1 MHKVSIPQYMID
13 RVIKLRGKE
22 HIFEDF
28 DPSRTALVVVDMQN
42 AFMMPG
48 IAHALCEPAQEIV
61 PNVNRLAAAVREA
74 GGRIVWIKGVYRE
87 ETLESWS
94 VSYEMSGPGGRD
106 RRIAAMSAGSK
117 GHELWA
123 DLDVLP
129 EDLIVEKTRFS
140 AFIQGSSDLEQVLRS
155 HGLDTILV
163 AGTVTNVCCESTAR
177 DAMMRNFKTI
187 MVTDANAALT
197 DEEHNNA
204 LAAFYLVFGD
214 IMSTDQLIER
224 LGINGAKT
232 LAAAE

>member
-1 MHKVSIPQYMID
+1 MHKVSIPQSMID
-13 RVIKLRGKE
+13 RIVKQRGKE

-48 IAHALCEPAQEIV
+48 VGHAVCLEAQEIV
-61 PNVNRLAAAVREA
+61 PNINRLAAAVRDA

-94 VSYEMSGPGGRD
+94 ISYEMSGPAGRD
-106 RRIAAMSAGSK
+106 RRIAALSPGTK
-117 GHELWA
+117 GYELWA
-123 DLDVLP
+123 DLEVLP

-140 AFIQGSSDLEQVLRS
+140 AFIQGSSDIEQVLRS
-155 HGLDTILV
+155 HGLDTVLI

-197 DEEHNNA
+197 DEEHNAA
-204 LAAFYLVFGD
+204 LSGFYLVFGD
-214 IMSTDQLIER
+214 IMSTDQIIER
-224 LGINGAKT
+224 LRINGARKR
-232 LAAAE
+232 AAAE